1 VIKLISRGHKVGG
14 GLVSPDGNYFFL
26 SIPKNASV
34 FISSVLRQNN
44 WQYSDLSVYRGDNV
58 ICIIR
63 DPIERWISGMAT
75 YVAANILG
83 ENYGSEMF
91 INDYNEL
98 VERLIFDNIKFDDH
112 TTPQIEF
119 VNFIPANKH
128 VEYFLADKNILLDN
142 LSKYVNQTLTYELSI
157 TNDNTSKNNFDT
169 NNLVNFF
176 QQKLNQNYIDK
187 IKSTYRL
194 DYFLLQAVKSYA
206 R

>member
-1 VIKLISRGHKVGG
+1 MVNLVARGHRVGG

-44 WQYSDLSVYRGDNV
+44 WQYSDLSVYYGTNV

-75 YVAANILG
+75 YLAANILG
-83 ENYGSEMF
+83 ENYGSMMF
-91 INDYNEL
+91 ANDYNGST
-98 VERLIFDNIKFDDH
+98 ERLIFDNIIFDDH

-119 VNFIPANKH
+119 VKLVPANKTI
-128 VEYFLADKNILLDN
+128 EYFLADKNTLLNN
-142 LSKYVNQTLTYELSI
+142 LSKYVKQELVYDLAI
-157 TNDNTSKNNFDT
+157 TNENASQNHFDI
-169 NNLVNFF
+169 NNLVNLLKN
-176 QQKLNQNYIDK
+176 KLNQKYTEK
-187 IKSTYRL
+187 IQSTYRL
-194 DYFLLQAVKSYA
+194 DYLLLQAAKSHA